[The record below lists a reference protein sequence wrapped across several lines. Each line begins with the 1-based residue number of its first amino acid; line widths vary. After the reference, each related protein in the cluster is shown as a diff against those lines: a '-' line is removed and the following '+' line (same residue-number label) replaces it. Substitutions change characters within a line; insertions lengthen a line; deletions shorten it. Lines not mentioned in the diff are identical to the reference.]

1 MTSLRIFDTMR
12 GILMVFFRL
21 QCVCIYFI
29 ESNWWLWFRTFITL
43 CVWWLVRVTL
53 VVAFGFLPH
62 NFRWWQGPMNH
73 SFVILWMQ
81 VHLWGY
87 HDVVGTFKPYY
98 GLKNL
103 FEIIALKGDGD
114 RKTLGMSTHA
124 QVQGLTLVPIASA
137 GAHEPPGETFTA

>member
-1 MTSLRIFDTMR
+1 M
-12 GILMVFFRL
+12 
-21 QCVCIYFI
+21 
-29 ESNWWLWFRTFITL
+29 
-43 CVWWLVRVTL
+43 
-53 VVAFGFLPH
+53 H
-62 NFRWWQGPMNH
+62 
-73 SFVILWMQ
+73 

-98 GLKNL
+98 ELKNL